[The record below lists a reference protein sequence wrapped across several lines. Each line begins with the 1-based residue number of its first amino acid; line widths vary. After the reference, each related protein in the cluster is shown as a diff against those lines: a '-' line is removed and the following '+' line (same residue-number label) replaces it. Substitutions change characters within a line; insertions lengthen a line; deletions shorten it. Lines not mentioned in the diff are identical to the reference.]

1 MILAVVLR
9 VSSRLVSNTILDP
22 ASILIL
28 VMILSMIYSGVS
40 LIACSSS
47 SWIWIAILTLNLI
60 QRLALVLI
68 LSWS

>member
-28 VMILSMIYSGVS
+28 VMILSMIYSGV
-40 LIACSSS
+40 
-47 SWIWIAILTLNLI
+47 
-60 QRLALVLI
+60 
-68 LSWS
+68 

>member
-9 VSSRLVSNTILDP
+9 VSSRLVPNTILDP

-28 VMILSMIYSGVS
+28 VLILSLIYSGVS

-47 SWIWIAILTLNLI
+47 SWIWISILGLI
-60 QRLALVLI
+60 WIRV
-68 LSWS
+68 